1 MNSLALTFLSF
12 LLSPFGKLFLLFGHC
27 LPSKLLLLLTD
38 CRRQQQQTTN
48 SSHVRRPPLSKDL
61 DIEKRLEVAPVA
73 NGAEKGRKKKKEV
86 QWKEGQ
92 KSDQPLTPVW
102 WLHNVVFDVLVTDDV
117 CVCDLCAHTRGS
129 GKHVSR
135 APVTDRNT
143 VGSTV
148 LCDFWY
154 YGDVISAESA
164 KVRTTHTFS
173 EVDSDEVIE
182 WLTKLMLLLLL
193 LYPNWRPFST

>member
-1 MNSLALTFLSF
+1 MNSLAWTFLSF

-48 SSHVRRPPLSKDL
+48 SSHVRRPPLSKNL

-117 CVCDLCAHTRGS
+117 CVCVIYVLTQGGLGNTCPGLRLPTEIQWETLYC
-129 GKHVSR
+129 
-135 APVTDRNT
+135 VT
-143 VGSTV
+143 
-148 LCDFWY
+148 
-154 YGDVISAESA
+154 
-164 KVRTTHTFS
+164 
-173 EVDSDEVIE
+173 SDIMVM
-182 WLTKLMLLLLL
+182 W
-193 LYPNWRPFST
+193 